1 MKLKS
6 THRRRGFTL
15 IEMVIAMI
23 LIGIALLPLASV
35 APLAAMEQVR
45 HDRLERAL
53 VTAEAAMDQVNSIYI
68 DPDKFDTLPMAWTD
82 EGANNWSTFC
92 DPATDATCRPVSC
105 NPVTDPSCVPPK
117 MIWRTWI
124 FEDVTPSARIKKAR
138 VDVCLDLNDNDT
150 CDEASEFLVRVNRLI
165 SHRCPD
171 TLSSSACP

>member
-1 MKLKS
+1 MRAKNKNQ
-6 THRRRGFTL
+6 RKGFTL
-15 IEMVIAMI
+15 IELVIAMI
-23 LIGIALLPLASV
+23 LMGIALLPLASV

-68 DPDKFDTLPMAWTD
+68 DPDKFATVPMAWTP
-82 EGANNWSTFC
+82 EGANNWTTFC
-92 DPATDATCRPVSC
+92 DPATNATCRPMTC
-105 NPVTDPSCVPPK
+105 NPVTDPTCVPPK
-117 MIWRTWI
+117 MIWRGWLT
-124 FEDVTPSARIKKAR
+124 EDVSPSHRIKRAR

-171 TLSSSACP
+171 TADPTACP